1 MALTWVAD
9 PKAEGLLRRLGI
21 KWVVEPVHI
30 KDIDLEES
38 LNRQVRLGKKLDTE
52 VVLQYA
58 LGMLAPDAAWPRP
71 IINKVKKH
79 VFLWSGNHRTH
90 GALEADLDKMECYV
104 VNITDPKLQDIVP
117 RLVNALESPIG
128 QKKDESL
135 IHAAW
140 IIKEHGIEPKEAGRM
155 LNLQHTAIVQH
166 LRSIEV
172 AETAQAQ
179 GVSINGMS
187 KSLLLKLSPLL
198 DKTQVLKATVSFIK
212 KHDLGFTEADRVI
225 DDVKRTSTDA
235 DGIKEVK
242 RWEQIMEDRRAKKP
256 SPFKNKNRSDIL
268 KHLSSF
274 RKFLDPIKN
283 PNQLQL
289 EPGDEVN
296 VALWWDEI
304 SKKMKTLLVGGGK

>member
-1 MALTWVAD
+1 MASLRWTED
-9 PKAEGLLRRLGI
+9 PKAEALMRRLGI
-21 KWVVEPVHI
+21 KWTVESVHI
-30 KDIDLEES
+30 KDIDLDES
-38 LNRQVRLGKKLDTE
+38 LNRQTRLGKKMDTE

-79 VFLWSGNHRTH
+79 VFLWSGIHRTH
-90 GALEADLDKMECYV
+90 GAIEADIEKMDCYV

-128 QKKDESL
+128 QKKEESL

-166 LRSIEV
+166 LRSVEV
-172 AETAQAQ
+172 AETATAQ
-179 GVSINGMS
+179 GVSINSMS

-198 DKTQVLKATVSFIK
+198 DKTAVLKATVSFIK
-212 KHDLGFTEADRVI
+212 KNDLGFTEADAIRE
-225 DDVKRTSTDA
+225 
-235 DGIKEVK
+235 IKK
-242 RWEQIMEDRRAKKP
+242 WEQVMEDRKEKKP
-256 SPFKNKNRSDIL
+256 SPFRNKNRSDL
-268 KHLSSF
+268 FRYMTGL
-274 RKFLDPIKN
+274 RKFLGPIKN

-304 SKKMKTLLVGGGK
+304 SKKMNTLLVGGAK